1 MKDANTLNHD
11 HNEWFSSLYAENYAW
26 LSRWLYRHLTS
37 TLHLEDILQDT
48 FLKLFISQQSHQ
60 LREPKAYLASTA
72 RCIAIDKARR
82 EIVEKKYLE
91 FLQDNPNIAVQESPE
106 QTLIVIELLQRITL
120 AIRDL
125 PDRPRLCLLLYY
137 IEGLKQAD
145 IAKQLNLTTR
155 TVQHDLAKAM
165 VHCHQWIQQNT

>member
-1 MKDANTLNHD
+1 MKEAHTFIQD
-11 HNEWFSSLYAENYAW
+11 HNECFSCLYAENYAW

-37 TLHLEDILQDT
+37 TLYLEDILQDT
-48 FLKLFISQQSHQ
+48 FLKLFISKQTHQ
-60 LREPKAYLASTA
+60 IREPKAYLASTA

-82 EIVEKKYLE
+82 EIIEKKYLE
-91 FLQDNPNIAVQESPE
+91 FLKDNPNTTIQESPE

-120 AIRDL
+120 AISDL

-137 IEGLKQAD
+137 MEGLKQAD

-165 VHCHQWIQQNT
+165 VHCHQWNQKNT

>member
-1 MKDANTLNHD
+1 MLPSLSKTAILAFLLNK
-11 HNEWFSSLYAENYAW
+11 S
-26 LSRWLYRHLTS
+26 
-37 TLHLEDILQDT
+37 
-48 FLKLFISQQSHQ
+48 
-60 LREPKAYLASTA
+60 STA
-72 RCIAIDKARR
+72 FGDPDCIAIDKARR
-82 EIVEKKYLE
+82 EIIEKKYLE
-91 FLQDNPNIAVQESPE
+91 FLKDNPNTTIQESPE

-120 AIRDL
+120 AISDL

-165 VHCHQWIQQNT
+165 VHCHQWIQKNT